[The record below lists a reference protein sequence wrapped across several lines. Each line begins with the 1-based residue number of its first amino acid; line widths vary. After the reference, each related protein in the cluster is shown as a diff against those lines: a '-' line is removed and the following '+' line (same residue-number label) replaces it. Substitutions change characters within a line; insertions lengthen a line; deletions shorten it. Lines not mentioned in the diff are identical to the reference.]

1 VFWTEVGVE
10 LVIGL
15 GSPDGAEKGWKN
27 RPPHHQVRLL
37 DRIVKRQVDR
47 LYSILSHACRALE
60 DHGLRRCHGHVGH
73 WPSAVGEKWHG
84 FPALLAAA
92 LVTFAYTVGVPT
104 GEDGGVQASNCK
116 LVVSAFFAEQ

>member
-1 VFWTEVGVE
+1 M
-10 LVIGL
+10 
-15 GSPDGAEKGWKN
+15 
-27 RPPHHQVRLL
+27 
-37 DRIVKRQVDR
+37 DRIVKNW
-47 LYSILSHACRALE
+47 LTGCITYSIVSHSWRAV

-73 WPSAVGEKWHG
+73 WSCTVGGKWHG